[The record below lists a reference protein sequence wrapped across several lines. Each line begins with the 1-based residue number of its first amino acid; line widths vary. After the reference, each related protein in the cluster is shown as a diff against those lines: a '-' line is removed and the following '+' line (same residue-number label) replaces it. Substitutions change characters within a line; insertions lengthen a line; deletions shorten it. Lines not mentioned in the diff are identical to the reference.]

1 MKNQTIEKNQIQI
14 FNHEQFGEITIIQSE
29 NSKVLFKAND
39 VAKALGYSNPQK
51 AIREHCKGVNVLG
64 TPSEN
69 QFGTTVLQPT
79 KFISEADIYRL
90 VMRSKLPAAE
100 AFQDWVVEE
109 VLPSIRKTGAYM
121 TPETLQH
128 AITEPDFLIKL
139 ATNLKMEQEGR
150 KLAEDKVTEQH
161 TVIVAQENTMK
172 EMTKRATF
180 VDYILSEKKCVRI
193 SQIASEYGISAQR
206 LNSLLYDWGIQKKV
220 NDQWLPKTKYAPYNY
235 MKSVTATTEY
245 GLKLSSMWTQ
255 AGRLFLYRFLKEK
268 GIIPLFEKEQQ
279 KPMERLL
286 FDEMEVQ

>member
-1 MKNQTIEKNQIQI
+1 
-14 FNHEQFGEITIIQSE
+14 
-29 NSKVLFKAND
+29 
-39 VAKALGYSNPQK
+39 
-51 AIREHCKGVNVLG
+51 
-64 TPSEN
+64 
-69 QFGTTVLQPT
+69 
-79 KFISEADIYRL
+79 
-90 VMRSKLPAAE
+90 
-100 AFQDWVVEE
+100 
-109 VLPSIRKTGAYM
+109 M
-121 TPETLQH
+121 TPETLQR

-150 KLAEDKVTEQH
+150 KLAEDKFTEQH
-161 TVIVAQENTMK
+161 ALIVAQENTMK

-245 GLKLSSMWTQ
+245 GFKLSSMWTQ

>member
-14 FNHEQFGEITIIQSE
+14 FNHEQFGEITTVRCE
-29 NSKVLFKAND
+29 NGKILFKAND
-39 VAKALGYSNPQK
+39 VAAALGYAKPKNAVLQ
-51 AIREHCKGVNVLG
+51 HCKGGLVLG

-69 QFGTTVLQPT
+69 QYGTVILQPT

-109 VLPSIRKTGAYM
+109 VLPSIRKAGAYM
-121 TPETLQH
+121 TPETLQR

-150 KLAEDKVTEQH
+150 KLAEDKVSEQH
-161 TVIVAQENTMK
+161 SLIVAQENSMK

-180 VDYILSEKKCVRI
+180 VDYILSENKCVRI

-206 LNSLLYDWGIQKKV
+206 LNSFLYECGIQKKV
-220 NDQWLPKTKYAPYNY
+220 NGQWLPMTKYAPYNY
-235 MKSVTATTEY
+235 MKSVTATTDY

-268 GIIPLFEKEQQ
+268 NIVPLFEKEQQ